1 MSSKTES
8 VPAAKTERD
17 GNSENFAFNPMLY
30 NFRVAPPPGH
40 NKTFSLQQP
49 LATLFDNLITVL
61 WSVYGKKSKIK
72 IGVNQLQWALEFLRC
87 MKVDYGYPES
97 IEKIVG
103 ELEEQLISLY
113 AKVGEKMQEN
123 KRKKDLEE
131 IEKEK
136 EKDEK
141 NLKSSDVE
149 KPVLDTFTSFNEE
162 DIMGKLGVTKLQLD
176 PVSGEAKYLK
186 ELNSLG
192 KRKQKPTDPCAKDKK
207 QTKNYMIGALQKILS
222 KTTEPDTKNGV
233 EELIKGLKVETP
245 APKKT

>member
-1 MSSKTES
+1 MTAKTES
-8 VPAAKTERD
+8 APAAKNERD
-17 GNSENFAFNPMLY
+17 GPSENFSFSPMLY

-72 IGVNQLQWALEFLRC
+72 IGINQLQWALEFLRC
-87 MKVDYGYPES
+87 MKVNYGYPES

-131 IEKEK
+131 M
-136 EKDEK
+136 EKDVNEK
-141 NLKSSDVE
+141 NSKSSGIDKPE
-149 KPVLDTFTSFNEE
+149 KDTFTSYNEE
-162 DIMGKLGVTKLQLD
+162 DIMGKLDVIKLTLD
-176 PVSGEAKYLK
+176 PVSGEVKYLK

-192 KRKQKPTDPCAKDKK
+192 KRKQKPHDPCANDKK

-233 EELIKGLKVETP
+233 EELIKGLKVDNP
-245 APKKT
+245 ASKKT

>member
-1 MSSKTES
+1 MTTKTEF
-8 VPAAKTERD
+8 VPATKNE
-17 GNSENFAFNPMLY
+17 GPSENFSFSPMLY
-30 NFRVAPPPGH
+30 NFRVSPPPGH

-49 LATLFDNLITVL
+49 FATLFDNLITVL
-61 WSVYGKKSKIK
+61 WSVYGKKSKIQ

-97 IEKIVG
+97 IGKIVG

-123 KRKKDLEE
+123 KRKKDLEQME
-131 IEKEK
+131 REAN
-136 EKDEK
+136 EK
-141 NLKSSDVE
+141 NSKISSVE
-149 KPVLDTFTSFNEE
+149 KLATDMFLSFNGE
-162 DIMGKLGVTKLQLD
+162 DIKGKLDVIKVTID
-176 PVSGEAKYLK
+176 PITGEAKYLK

-192 KRKQKPTDPCAKDKK
+192 KRKQKPIDPCANDKK

-233 EELIKGLKVETP
+233 EELIKGLKVDNSIS
-245 APKKT
+245 KKQ